1 MVKQTK
7 FSQSRVKRGGQEA
20 ELNFKDEES
29 FAAEVINDCEDSAQ
43 LPNESTVSIPFSS
56 KNKGLRFLFQF
67 FW

>member
-29 FAAEVINDCEDSAQ
+29 FAAEVINEFEDSAQ
-43 LPNESTVSIPFSS
+43 LPNESTVRIPFSI
-56 KNKGLRFLFQF
+56 KNKGLHY
-67 FW
+67 